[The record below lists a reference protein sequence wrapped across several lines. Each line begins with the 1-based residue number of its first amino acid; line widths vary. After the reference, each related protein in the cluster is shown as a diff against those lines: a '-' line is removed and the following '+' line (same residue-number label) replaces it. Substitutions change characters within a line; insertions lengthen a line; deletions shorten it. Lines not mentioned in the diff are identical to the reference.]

1 MKNTY
6 TFLVRSLVGGV
17 LATAAVVLFVSR
29 YLTLGTIVVFML
41 AGAYSVSGE
50 D

>member
-6 TFLVRSLVGGV
+6 TFAVRSIVGGI
-17 LATAAVVLFVSR
+17 LATAAIVLFVSR
-29 YLTLGTIVVFML
+29 YLALGTIVVLML